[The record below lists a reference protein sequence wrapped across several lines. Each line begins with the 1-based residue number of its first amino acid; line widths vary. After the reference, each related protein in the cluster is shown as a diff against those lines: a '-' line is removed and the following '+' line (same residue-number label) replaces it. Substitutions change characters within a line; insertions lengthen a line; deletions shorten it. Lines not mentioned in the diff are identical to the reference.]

1 MSDPTYPPNQNV
13 QRLDRLT
20 NWLLGLI
27 LVIPFLISFGA
38 LRDLAAHNAISYP
51 WLYPI
56 MIDGGLI
63 IFKAIALRSSL
74 RGKRDS
80 YAWAMAVLATVISV
94 YLNIVHVPPTL
105 PSLGLARFMAALPP
119 LVILVSFIAVSRRI
133 EESARHDKA
142 VFTYQQIQQAINDK
156 RRQLEKL
163 VAEKR
168 QELDDLIANKQTA
181 AGKLTSDIEQLTTQ
195 KDQLVSELTAL
206 RNDIK
211 TEKLTPNSVNL
222 PKLTP
227 QNADLVDANATRLT
241 QKEAAMRQ
249 LLAFLADNPDAT
261 MTEAAGQ
268 IERSRATVSNYVTE
282 LSDAGLLHK
291 NGHGWE
297 VISS

>member
-142 VFTYQQIQQAINDK
+142 IFSYQQIQQAINDK
-156 RRQLEKL
+156 RRQANEMSENMNSYREKMEAQINRL
-163 VAEKR
+163 MEKKEALQMEIADLQRTHRTEKR
-168 QELDDLIANKQTA
+168 SLNGGNTDSISHAREIRR
-181 AGKLTSDIEQLTTQ
+181 G
-195 KDQLVSELTAL
+195 
-206 RNDIK
+206 
-211 TEKLTPNSVNL
+211 
-222 PKLTP
+222 
-227 QNADLVDANATRLT
+227 
-241 QKEAAMRQ
+241 QKEKALQ
-249 LLAFLADNPDAT
+249 TLLAYLEANPDAEFSDMAEKVGRT
-261 MTEAAGQ
+261 K
-268 IERSRATVSNYVTE
+268 RTVRNYISE
-282 LSDAGLLHK
+282 LSDAGQLHK

-297 VISS
+297 VLSTE

>member
-1 MSDPTYPPNQNV
+1 MSDPTYPLNQNI

-63 IFKAIALRSSL
+63 IFKAIALRASL

-119 LVILVSFIAVSRRI
+119 LVILVAFIAVSRRI

-142 VFTYQQIQQAINDK
+142 IFSYQQIQQAIVDK
-156 RRQLEKL
+156 KRQLDKL
-163 VAEKR
+163 VAEKTAKLDTLSQER
-168 QELDDLIANKQTA
+168 QKEMAKLNEQIDR
-181 AGKLTSDIEQLTTQ
+181 LTSQKANLQEDIFDIHRAKIGQNHASTDSIGHARAARLSKKEQAI
-195 KDQLVSELTAL
+195 E
-206 RNDIK
+206 
-211 TEKLTPNSVNL
+211 E
-222 PKLTP
+222 
-227 QNADLVDANATRLT
+227 
-241 QKEAAMRQ
+241 
-249 LLAFLADNPDAT
+249 LLAYLAANPDAT
-261 MTEAAGQ
+261 HAEIADQ
-268 IERSRATVSNYVTE
+268 IGRSRSTVGNYISE
-282 LSDAGLLHK
+282 LSDAGVLYK

>member
-1 MSDPTYPPNQNV
+1 MSDPTYPPNQNI

-27 LVIPFLISFGA
+27 LIIPFLISFGA

-63 IFKAIALRSSL
+63 IFKAIALRASL
-74 RGKRDS
+74 RGKRDN

-105 PSLGLARFMAALPP
+105 PTLGLARFMAALPP

-142 VFTYQQIQQAINDK
+142 IFSYQQIQQAIADK
-156 RRQLEKL
+156 KRQLDKM
-163 VAEKR
+163 VAEKTA
-168 QELDDLIANKQTA
+168 ELDTLVQSRSEKADRLAQQ
-181 AGKLTSDIEQLTTQ
+181 IEQL
-195 KDQLVSELTAL
+195 VA
-206 RNDIK
+206 
-211 TEKLTPNSVNL
+211 
-222 PKLTP
+222 
-227 QNADLVDANATRLT
+227 
-241 QKEAAMRQ
+241 QKEDLMSEIGLLKSGVRSAKLFGTDSIEQARAARLSKKEQ
-249 LLAFLADNPDAT
+249 AQAELLAFISEHPDAT
-261 MTEAAGQ
+261 LSDIAEI
-268 IERSRATVSNYVTE
+268 IERSRSTVSSYISE
-282 LSDAGLLHK
+282 LSDAGLIHK

>member
-1 MSDPTYPPNQNV
+1 MSDPTLVPNQNV

-74 RGKRDS
+74 RGKRDG

-133 EESARHDKA
+133 EESARNDKA
-142 VFTYQQIQQAINDK
+142 VFSYQQIQQAIADK
-156 RRQLEKL
+156 RRQLDKMVTEKT
-163 VAEKR
+163 A
-168 QELDDLIANKQTA
+168 ELDAIIQARTA
-181 AGKLTSDIEQLTTQ
+181 ESEQLTGQIERLTDQ
-195 KDQLVSELTAL
+195 KTTLQNEIRELKTDRKAVS
-206 RNDIK
+206 
-211 TEKLTPNSVNL
+211 L
-222 PKLTP
+222 PKLTG
-227 QNADLVDANATRLT
+227 QLNKANAVRMTK
-241 QKEAAMRQ
+241 KEEAMQ
-249 LLAFLADNPDAT
+249 ELLNFVLSNPDASL
-261 MTEAAGQ
+261 TEIAQ
-268 IERSRATVSNYVTE
+268 EIDRSKSTVVNYVSE
-282 LSDAGLLHK
+282 LSDAGLIHK

-297 VISS
+297 VVSS